1 MAAELKRNLGIKTKL
16 IEGDRG
22 EFTVW
27 VGPSKVAD
35 KTNGEFPTPEAV
47 VEAVR
52 GVYRK

>member
-1 MAAELKRNLGIKTKL
+1 MAAELKRQLGLSAKL

-27 VGPSKVAD
+27 VGPRKVAD
-35 KTNGEFPTPEAV
+35 KTNGEFPAPEAV